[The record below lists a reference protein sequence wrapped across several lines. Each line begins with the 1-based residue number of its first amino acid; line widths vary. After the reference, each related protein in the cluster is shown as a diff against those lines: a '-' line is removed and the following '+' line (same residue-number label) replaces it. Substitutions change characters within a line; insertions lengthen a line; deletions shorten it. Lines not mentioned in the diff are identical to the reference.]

1 MAGCEV
7 GFESA
12 QCKLTYCDDE
22 AARAG
27 AHEREWS
34 RGEGVS
40 IGWRGACEAVRCLV
54 AGCEAGFRPVQA
66 YSLRRRGRKSRGT
79 QARVEQG

>member
-1 MAGCEV
+1 M

-12 QCKLTYCDDE
+12 QCKLTGCDDE

-40 IGWRGACEAVRCLV
+40 VGWKDEFGLAQHFGLLQRWRTATFFTKLQNFIVRFASSAKMPPPPGYV
-54 AGCEAGFRPVQA
+54 
-66 YSLRRRGRKSRGT
+66 
-79 QARVEQG
+79 